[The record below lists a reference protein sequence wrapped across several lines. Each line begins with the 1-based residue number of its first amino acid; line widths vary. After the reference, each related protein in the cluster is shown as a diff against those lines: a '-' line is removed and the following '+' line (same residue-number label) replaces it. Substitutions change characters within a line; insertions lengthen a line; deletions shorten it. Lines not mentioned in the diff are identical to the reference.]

1 MAEKTPVVDRPT
13 ADTATIPHWYSGG
26 ELMDVAR
33 GDGARIYDG
42 EGSEY
47 LDFLSQL
54 YCVNAGHSNEAI
66 VEAISD
72 QLERIQYVAPSKDN
86 DVRSRYADRLAEVAP
101 DSLSDVFF
109 AVSGSEANESAI
121 QFARA
126 HQDAPKVLTRWRSY
140 HGSTYGA
147 AGLTGDPSTRSVVE
161 QYAATTGVGKFLPP
175 LPFQSPFDADSP
187 EELATQAA
195 DHLEFVI
202 RNEGP
207 DSIAA
212 ILTEPVAGTSGAYPA
227 PPGYFER
234 VRELCNEYDILLIA
248 DEVITGFGRCGEFFG
263 VQTEGLE
270 PDMIT
275 FAKGATSAY
284 VPLAGVLASPE
295 IADGLRG
302 EGISTGQTFGG
313 HPLGC
318 AAGIAALDEYE
329 GGLVE
334 NVRDLAPYLEDGLRG
349 LEAEHD
355 CIGDVH
361 GRGFLWSVEFAD
373 PSTGEPFVDPFVE
386 SDADNPVSS
395 VRDHAREQGVLLGS
409 GRPDTQVLLSP
420 PLCIDESDIDEAVEA
435 LDRSIATV
443 FG

>member
-1 MAEKTPVVDRPT
+1 M
-13 ADTATIPHWYSGG
+13 
-26 ELMDVAR
+26 
-33 GDGARIYDG
+33 
-42 EGSEY
+42 
-47 LDFLSQL
+47 
-54 YCVNAGHSNEAI
+54 
-66 VEAISD
+66 
-72 QLERIQYVAPSKDN
+72 
-86 DVRSRYADRLAEVAP
+86 
-101 DSLSDVFF
+101 
-109 AVSGSEANESAI
+109 
-121 QFARA
+121 
-126 HQDAPKVLTRWRSY
+126 
-140 HGSTYGA
+140 
-147 AGLTGDPSTRSVVE
+147 
-161 QYAATTGVGKFLPP
+161 
-175 LPFQSPFDADSP
+175 
-187 EELATQAA
+187 
-195 DHLEFVI
+195 I

-234 VRELCNEYDILLIA
+234 VRELCDEYDILLIA

-334 NVRDLAPYLEDGLRG
+334 NVRDLAPYLEDGLREI
-349 LEAEHD
+349 EAEHD